1 LATPQQ
7 YCCNI
12 LEHMIQ
18 EN

>member
-12 LEHMIQ
+12 LVHMIQ